1 MKILDSQSLH
11 NGIVELMNKLSTEGK
26 QIHALQREIEAFI
39 HLDDSFEGK
48 GGAAIRAFYEDFHR
62 TLLSAFSYILEDF
75 ERSLSNIKS
84 ASEDLEPDETGYI
97 QQSFLSHDLKAAL
110 RKGENLTLELV
121 DEANSTI
128 SRVSDIVY
136 SPPLQEDRFISLQQQ
151 AQNKVDQTV
160 EDLTAFDTAQTK
172 ELESVEQ
179 TIQLLKKYL
188 YEVNGMFKNE
198 TLNIHTYESS
208 ILDDSKFHEHVHS
221 YQQNRKL
228 SVIGDMFLSPFDTI
242 NSKMSWGDNLL
253 AGYQTLSVLS
263 AGVFSTKL
271 KVHYLGSKPTLW
283 QKLRGKYEFSVRTD
297 PSWTS
302 KGKHSSKLAKKI
314 LTFSRAETPSNP
326 LLKQLQRFVKT
337 YESPAHIYKHAAG
350 FPKNFNKLTGA
361 QLRKSIYNRM
371 TTGTKEI
378 LGKTASAKGLT
389 TVGKK
394 IPFVGTAVSFVANAG
409 EFTSPENA
417 NMGSTEKIGRFVGGV
432 GTDLAAI
439 AAGTQLGATIGSIG
453 GPIGIVAGG
462 AIGGLVGGL
471 ASSKF
476 GGKVKDFTGNIGKS
490 IGESSAVKKISKV
503 KDSVMSWFN

>member
-1 MKILDSQSLH
+1 MKVLDSQSLH
-11 NGIVELMNKLSTEGK
+11 TGIAELINKLSTEGK
-26 QIHALQREIEAFI
+26 QIHSLQREIEAFI

-62 TLLSAFSYILEDF
+62 TLLSAYSFILEDF
-75 ERSLSNIKS
+75 ERTLNNIKS
-84 ASEDLEPDETGYI
+84 ATEDLEPDETGYI

-128 SRVSDIVY
+128 SRVRDIVY
-136 SPPLQEDRFISLQQQ
+136 SPSLQESRFTSLQQQ
-151 AQNKVDQTV
+151 AQSKIDQTI
-160 EDLTAFDTAQTK
+160 EDLTAFDRAQTK
-172 ELESVEQ
+172 ELEFVEQ
-179 TIQLLKKYL
+179 KIQLLKKYL
-188 YEVNGMFKNE
+188 YEVNGMFKNDQ
-198 TLNIHTYESS
+198 LNINTYESS
-208 ILDDSKFHEHVHS
+208 ILDDSKFHDQVHS
-221 YQQNRKL
+221 YQQNRKF
-228 SVIGDMFLSPFDTI
+228 SVIGDMLLSPFDTI
-242 NSKMSWGDNLL
+242 NSQMSWGDNLL
-253 AGYQTLSVLS
+253 AGYQTLSVLT
-263 AGVFSTKL
+263 AGVFSSKL

-302 KGKHSSKLAKKI
+302 KGKHSSKLAKKL

-326 LLKQLQRFVKT
+326 LLKQLQKFVKT

-394 IPFVGTAVSFVANAG
+394 IPFVGTAVSFIANAG
-409 EFTSPENA
+409 EFTSPENS
-417 NMGSTEKIGRFVGGV
+417 NMGVSEKIGRFVGGV
-432 GTDLAAI
+432 GTDLAAMG
-439 AAGTQLGATIGSIG
+439 AGAQVGATIGSIG
-453 GPIGIVAGG
+453 GPVGIVVGG

-471 ASSKF
+471 ASSKY
-476 GGKVKDFTGNIGKS
+476 GGKVKDITGKIGKA
-490 IGESSAVKKISKV
+490 IGESSTAKKIGKV

>member
-1 MKILDSQSLH
+1 LRILDSQSLQ
-11 NGIVELMNKLSTEGK
+11 NGIAELINGLSTEGK
-26 QIHALQREIEAFI
+26 QIYSLQREIEAFI

-62 TLLSAFSYILEDF
+62 TLLSAFSFILEDF
-75 ERSLSNIKS
+75 ERTLSNIQS
-84 ASEDLEPDETGYI
+84 AAGDLEPDDTGYI

-121 DEANSTI
+121 DEANCTI
-128 SRVSDIVY
+128 RRVSDIVY
-136 SPPLQEDRFISLQQQ
+136 SPTLQENRFTTIQQQ
-151 AQNKVDQTV
+151 AQNKIDQTI
-160 EDLTAFDTAQTK
+160 EDLTAFDIAQTK
-172 ELESVEQ
+172 ELDTVEQ
-179 TIQLLKKYL
+179 NIQLLKKYL
-188 YEVNGMFKNE
+188 YEVNGMFKNG
-198 TLNIHTYESS
+198 TLNINKYDSS
-208 ILDDSKFHEHVHS
+208 TLDDSKLHEEINS
-221 YQQNRKL
+221 FQKNRKI
-228 SVIGDMFLSPFDTI
+228 SAAWDMFFSPFDTI

-263 AGVFSTKL
+263 AGVFSSKL

-326 LLKQLQRFVKT
+326 LLKQLHGFVKT
-337 YESPAHIYKHAAG
+337 YESPAHIYKHVAG
-350 FPKNFNKLTGA
+350 FPKNFNKLTGE
-361 QLRKSIYNRM
+361 QLRKNIYNRM
-371 TTGTKEI
+371 TTGTKEV

-394 IPFVGTAVSFVANAG
+394 IPFVGTAVSFIANAG
-409 EFTSPENA
+409 EFTSSENA
-417 NMGSTEKIGRFVGGV
+417 NMGSSEKIGRFVGGV

-453 GPIGIVAGG
+453 
-462 AIGGLVGGL
+462 
-471 ASSKF
+471 
-476 GGKVKDFTGNIGKS
+476 
-490 IGESSAVKKISKV
+490 
-503 KDSVMSWFN
+503 